1 MDRGGK
7 ASTDELLCLDWLDQ
21 REPKSVIYVSFG
33 SIGRLSPPQTAEL
46 ARALES
52 SGRNFMW
59 VIKGSNNDNGL
70 PEEFKEDPITE
81 RRMVV
86 RGWAPQVAILSHGAV
101 GGFVTHC
108 GWNSTLEGVCAGVP
122 MVAWPLFADQFLN
135 EKLVVDML
143 RVGVRVGVERPGGW
157 AGEGAG
163 MVGIE
168 DIEKALEEVMEG
180 GEEGVLRR
188 VRAREFREMARKAV
202 EIGGS
207 SYVNMTRLI
216 EYVSEY
222 RNLTIPDGLNPP
234 L

>member
-1 MDRGGK
+1 
-7 ASTDELLCLDWLDQ
+7 
-21 REPKSVIYVSFG
+21 
-33 SIGRLSPPQTAEL
+33 
-46 ARALES
+46 
-52 SGRNFMW
+52 
-59 VIKGSNNDNGL
+59 
-70 PEEFKEDPITE
+70 
-81 RRMVV
+81 
-86 RGWAPQVAILSHGAV
+86 
-101 GGFVTHC
+101 
-108 GWNSTLEGVCAGVP
+108 

-222 RNLTIPDGLNPP
+222 RYVKDDDV
-234 L
+234 